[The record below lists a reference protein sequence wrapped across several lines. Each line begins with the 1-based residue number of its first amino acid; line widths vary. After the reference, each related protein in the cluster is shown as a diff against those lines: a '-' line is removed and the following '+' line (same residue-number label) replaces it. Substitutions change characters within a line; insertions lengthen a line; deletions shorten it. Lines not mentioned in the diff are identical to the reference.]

1 MALALDETEER
12 SKSSAIVRFVCLSLA
27 GGLNFM
33 TSLVR
38 FVIHADLFSG
48 GSDKYIVSLLLQIYD
63 RNFEITNTMA
73 MA

>member
-38 FVIHADLFSG
+38 FAILSHRLIRDVFSIYELRLIILRG
-48 GSDKYIVSLLLQIYD
+48 PSVGLVSLVSI
-63 RNFEITNTMA
+63 
-73 MA
+73 